1 MRHRSQALDFA
12 LGGAAAAGACVLTN
26 PLEVVKTRMQLQ
38 GELRARGSY
47 PRLYR
52 NAFHALALIARTD
65 GLLGLQKGLAA
76 AILYQAL
83 MNGVRLGTYSQLQ
96 GLGFT
101 RQPGGRV
108 SSACSV
114 AAGAAAGAMGAVV
127 GSPAY
132 LVKTHLQAQ
141 SAAVIAVGHQH
152 NHQGVVMAFL
162 TIYRQQGILGLWRG
176 VSGAVPRVMI
186 GSAAQLATFD
196 IAKQLVKDQQVFHS
210 DSWLVGLVG
219 GMMSSIA
226 VVITMTPFDVISTR
240 LYNQPVNE
248 LGKGKLYK
256 GFWDCLLK
264 VSSKEGVL
272 GLYKGIGPGY
282 FRLGPHTV
290 FSLLLWD
297 ELKKLVYPDYGEKI

>member
-1 MRHRSQALDFA
+1 MQGQRHAMDFT

-52 NAFHALALIARTD
+52 NAFHALALIGRED

-83 MNGVRLGTYSQLQ
+83 MNGVRLGAYSQLEA
-96 GLGFT
+96 LGYT
-101 RQPGGRV
+101 RDQSGRV
-108 SSACSV
+108 STTCSI
-114 AAGAAAGAMGAVV
+114 AAGAAAGALGAVV

-152 NHQGVVMAFL
+152 NHQGVTTAFL

-176 VSGAVPRVMI
+176 VSGAVPRVMV
-186 GSAAQLATFD
+186 GSAAQLATFAS
-196 IAKQLVKDQQVFHS
+196 AKQLVKDQQWFRD
-210 DSWLVGLVG
+210 DSWLVGLTG
-219 GMMSSIA
+219 GMMSSVA

-240 LYNQPVNE
+240 LYNQPVDDV
-248 LGKGKLYK
+248 GKGKLYK

-264 VSSKEGVL
+264 VSCKEGFL
-272 GLYKGIGPGY
+272 GLYKGIGPAY

-290 FSLLLWD
+290 FSLLFWD
-297 ELKKLVYPDYGEKI
+297 ELKKLAYPDYRDKI

>member
-1 MRHRSQALDFA
+1 MEHRSQALDFA

-52 NAFHALALIARTD
+52 NVFHALVLIARKD
-65 GLLGLQKGLAA
+65 GLLGLQKGLTA

-83 MNGVRLGTYSQLQ
+83 MNGVRLGAYSQLE

-101 RQPGGRV
+101 RHQDGRV
-108 SSACSV
+108 STACSI
-114 AAGAAAGAMGAVV
+114 AAGAVAGAMGAVV

-132 LVKTHLQAQ
+132 LVKTHLQSQ

-152 NHQGVVMAFL
+152 NHQGVGTAFL
-162 TIYRQQGILGLWRG
+162 AIYRRQGFQGLWRG

-196 IAKQLVKDQQVFHS
+196 SAKQLVKDQQLFHT
-210 DSWLVGLVG
+210 DSWLCSLLG
-219 GMMSSIA
+219 GMMSSVA

-240 LYNQPVNE
+240 LYNQPVDE
-248 LGKGKLYK
+248 VGKGKHYR

-264 VSSKEGVL
+264 VSSKEGLL
-272 GLYKGIGPGY
+272 GLYKGIGPSY

-297 ELKKLVYPDYGEKI
+297 ELKKLAYPNCQEKI

>member
-1 MRHRSQALDFA
+1 GAACPLLSQPRRGTGWARPGPDRTGAMQQRRQALDFA

-52 NAFHALALIARTD
+52 NAFHALVLIARED
-65 GLLGLQKGLAA
+65 GLLGLQKGLGA

-83 MNGVRLGTYSQLQ
+83 MNGVRLGAYSQLEA
-96 GLGFT
+96 LGFT
-101 RQPGGRV
+101 RERGGRV
-108 SSACSV
+108 STSCSI
-114 AAGAAAGAMGAVV
+114 AAGAAAGAMGAVL

-152 NHQGVVMAFL
+152 NHQG
-162 TIYRQQGILGLWRG
+162 
-176 VSGAVPRVMI
+176 
-186 GSAAQLATFD
+186 
-196 IAKQLVKDQQVFHS
+196 
-210 DSWLVGLVG
+210 
-219 GMMSSIA
+219 
-226 VVITMTPFDVISTR
+226 R
-240 LYNQPVNE
+240 LYR
-248 LGKGKLYK
+248 

-264 VSSKEGVL
+264 VSCKEGVL
-272 GLYKGIGPGY
+272 GLYKGIGPAY

-290 FSLLLWD
+290 FSLLFWD
-297 ELKKLVYPDYGEKI
+297 ELKKLAYPDYREKI

>member
-1 MRHRSQALDFA
+1 PGPPGDPRKRAMQQQRRGQALDFA

-52 NAFHALALIARTD
+52 NAFHALALIGRED

-83 MNGVRLGTYSQLQ
+83 MNGVRLGAYSWLEA
-96 GLGFT
+96 LGFT
-101 RQPGGRV
+101 RDQGGRV
-108 SSACSV
+108 SPGCSI

-132 LVKTHLQAQ
+132 LVKTRLQAQ

-152 NHQGVVMAFL
+152 NHQWF
-162 TIYRQQGILGLWRG
+162 
-176 VSGAVPRVMI
+176 S
-186 GSAAQLATFD
+186 
-196 IAKQLVKDQQVFHS
+196 S
-210 DSWLVGLVG
+210 DSWLVGLAG
-219 GMMSSIA
+219 GMMSSVA

-240 LYNQPVNE
+240 LYNQPVDE
-248 LGKGKLYK
+248 VGKGRLYK

-264 VSSKEGVL
+264 VSCKEGIL

-290 FSLLLWD
+290 FSLLFWD
-297 ELKKLVYPDYGEKI
+297 ELKKLAYPDYRQKI